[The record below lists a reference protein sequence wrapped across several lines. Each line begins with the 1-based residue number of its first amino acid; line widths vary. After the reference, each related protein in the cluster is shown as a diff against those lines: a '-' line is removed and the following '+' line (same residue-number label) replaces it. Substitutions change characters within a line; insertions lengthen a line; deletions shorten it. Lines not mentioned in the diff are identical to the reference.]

1 MRKRVNLNT
10 MSAAKVRFSQ
20 AMHDDIYYMTCVTG
34 LDASKVIR
42 AAMMF
47 GLEEMKVIIGKEGY
61 DRLTHLS
68 VNKDKQTR
76 MKVMGFAEGSEC
88 KK

>member
-20 AMHDDIYYMTCVTG
+20 AMHDDIHYMTCVTG
-34 LDASKVIR
+34 LDSSKVIR

-47 GLEEMKVIIGKEGY
+47 GLEEMKVIIANEGY

-68 VNKDKQTR
+68 VSKDKQTR
-76 MKVMGFAEGSEC
+76 MKVMGFAENEEC